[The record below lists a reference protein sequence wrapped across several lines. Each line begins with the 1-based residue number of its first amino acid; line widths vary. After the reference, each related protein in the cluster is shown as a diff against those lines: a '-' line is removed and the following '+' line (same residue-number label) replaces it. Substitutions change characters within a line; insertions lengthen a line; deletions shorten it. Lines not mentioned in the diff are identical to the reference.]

1 MPVAAVPAT
10 RVAAQPAL
18 FALLCCAAAAPA
30 AAAGARAHPALWPR
44 AHSAGLLEPDS
55 ERLVSE
61 LMRHMSV
68 AEKVGQTIQADIGSI
83 TPEDLRRYPL
93 GAVLAGG
100 LSAPDGGNNR
110 TPAAWLALARA
121 LRAVST
127 EARAGHT
134 PIPILFG
141 IDAIHGDNA
150 VAGATIFPHNIGLGA
165 AHDAALVERIG
176 AATAQQMAAVGMDWA
191 FAPAVSVPQDLR
203 WGRSYESYSQD
214 PELVAR
220 YAAALVRGLQGDP
233 GGINTVQTAHVAATA
248 KHFIGDGGTRDG
260 IDQGDTQ
267 ASERE
272 LIRVHA
278 PGYLAAIDAGVMSV
292 MASFSS
298 WQGVK
303 LHANASLLSGVLKG
317 RLGFDGFVVSDWN
330 GYEQIPGCSATR
342 CAAALM
348 AGIDMLMAP
357 DGWKLLFDHTLAQ
370 VRAGQ
375 ITRARLDDAVRRIL
389 RVKAR
394 LGLLDAARPW
404 EGRFDVLASA
414 EQRALAR
421 AAVRESLVLLKN
433 SRQVLPIRSSAQV
446 LVAGDGA
453 DDIGRQCGG
462 WTLGW
467 QGAGQGNAGFP
478 NGESIYAGIAAALAA
493 GGGSAQLAVDGSY
506 SSRPEVA
513 IVVFGE
519 RSYAEQAGDLRSI
532 EYQAGERRDL
542 ALMRRLG
549 AAGIPVVSVF
559 LSGRPLAVNPEIDA
573 SDAFVA
579 AWLPGS
585 EGGGVA
591 DLLIGDGRGAPRY
604 DFRGTL
610 SFAWPA
616 SAGAPAS
623 GAAARAARMP
633 APKFARGYGL
643 NYPAGTVQGCNPDCA
658 PD

>member
-1 MPVAAVPAT
+1 MPVAAAPAA
-10 RVAAQPAL
+10 RIAAQSAL
-18 FALLCCAAAAPA
+18 LALLCCAAAAPA
-30 AAAGARAHPALWPR
+30 AAAGASAHPALWPR

-55 ERLVSE
+55 ERLISE
-61 LMRHMSV
+61 LMGRMSL

-83 TPEDLRRYPL
+83 TPEDLRRFPL

-100 LSAPDGGNNR
+100 LSAPDGGSNR

-121 LRAVST
+121 LRAAST

-141 IDAIHGDNA
+141 IDAIHGNNS

-176 AATAQQMAAVGMDWA
+176 AATAQQMLAVGMDWA
-191 FAPAVSVPQDLR
+191 FAPTVSVPQDLR

-214 PELVAR
+214 PALVAR
-220 YAAALVRGLQGDP
+220 NATALVRGLQGNP
-233 GGINTVQTAHVAATA
+233 GGSNSVQSAHVAATA

-260 IDQGDTQ
+260 VDQGDTQ

-298 WQGVK
+298 WRGVK
-303 LHANASLLSGVLKG
+303 LHANASLLNGVLKG
-317 RLGFDGFVVSDWN
+317 QLGFDGFVVSDWN
-330 GYEQIPGCSATR
+330 GYAQIPGCSTTR
-342 CAAALM
+342 CAGALM

-357 DGWKLLFDHTLAQ
+357 DAWKPLFEHTLAQ
-370 VRAGQ
+370 VRSGQ
-375 ITRARLDDAVRRIL
+375 ITHARLDDAVRRIL

-394 LGLLDAARPW
+394 LGLFDDARPW
-404 EGRFDVLASA
+404 EGRFDVLASG

-433 SRQVLPIRSSAQV
+433 PRQLLPIRSSAQV
-446 LVAGDGA
+446 LVAGAGA

-467 QGAGQGNAGFP
+467 QGGVQDNAQFP
-478 NGESIYAGIAAALAA
+478 NGESIYDGIRAALAA
-493 GGGSAQLAVDGSY
+493 GGGSARLAVDGSY
-506 SSRPEVA
+506 SSRPDVA

-519 RSYAEQAGDLRSI
+519 RPYAERAGDLRSI
-532 EYQAGERRDL
+532 EYQDGEQRDL
-542 ALMRRLG
+542 ALLRRLG

-559 LSGRPLAVNPEIDA
+559 LSGRPLAVDAEIDA

-585 EGGGVA
+585 EGGGIA
-591 DLLIGDGRGAPRY
+591 DLLIGNSHGAPRY
-604 DFRGTL
+604 DFSGTL

-616 SAGAPAS
+616 SA
-623 GAAARAARMP
+623 AAA
-633 APKFARGYGL
+633 APQSKFAPGYGL
-643 NYPAGTVQGCNPDCA
+643 HYPAGTTQGCNPACA

>member
-1 MPVAAVPAT
+1 MPVAAVPAA
-10 RVAAQPAL
+10 RIAAQSAL
-18 FALLCCAAAAPA
+18 FALLCGAAAGPA
-30 AAAGARAHPALWPR
+30 AAAGASAHPALWPR
-44 AHSAGLLEPDS
+44 AHSAGLVEPDS
-55 ERLVSE
+55 ERQVSE
-61 LMRHMSV
+61 LMRRMSL

-100 LSAPDGGNNR
+100 QSAPDGGSNR

-121 LRAVST
+121 LRAAST

-141 IDAIHGDNA
+141 IDAIHGNNA

-176 AATAQQMAAVGMDWA
+176 AATAQQMAAVGMDWT
-191 FAPAVSVPQDLR
+191 FAPTVSVPQDLR

-220 YAAALVRGLQGDP
+220 NAAALVRGLQGDA
-233 GGINTVQTAHVAATA
+233 GGSNGVQSAHVAATA

-260 IDQGDTQ
+260 VDQGDTQ

-272 LIRVHA
+272 LMRVHA
-278 PGYLAAIDAGVMSV
+278 PGYVAAIDAGVMSV

-303 LHANASLLSGVLKG
+303 LHVNASLLTGVLKR

-330 GYEQIPGCSATR
+330 GYGQIPGCSTTR

-357 DGWKLLFDHTLAQ
+357 DGWKLLFEHTLAQ
-370 VRAGQ
+370 VRSGQ
-375 ITRARLDDAVRRIL
+375 ITRTRLDDAVRRIL

-394 LGLLDAARPW
+394 LGLFDAARPW
-404 EGRFDVLASA
+404 EGRFDVLASG

-433 SRQVLPIRSSAQV
+433 PRQLLPIRSGAQV

-467 QGAGQGNAGFP
+467 QGASQDNAGFP
-478 NGESIYAGIAAALAA
+478 NGESIYAGISAALAA

-506 SSRPEVA
+506 SGRPDLA

-519 RSYAEQAGDLRSI
+519 QPYAERAGDLRSI

-542 ALMRRLG
+542 ALLRRLG

-559 LSGRPLAVNPEIDA
+559 LSGRPLALDAEIDA

-585 EGGGVA
+585 EGGGIA
-591 DLLIGDGRGAPRY
+591 DLLIGDSHGAPRY
-604 DFRGTL
+604 DFSGTL

-616 SAGAPAS
+616 
-623 GAAARAARMP
+623 AAAMP
-633 APKFARGYGL
+633 APRFARGYGL
-643 NYPAGTVQGCNPDCA
+643 HYPAGTGRGCNPACA

>member
-1 MPVAAVPAT
+1 MPVVALPAA
-10 RVAAQPAL
+10 RVAAQSAL
-18 FALLCCAAAAPA
+18 VALLCCTAAAPVA
-30 AAAGARAHPALWPR
+30 AADASAHPALWPR
-44 AHSAGLLEPDS
+44 AHSAGLVEPDS
-55 ERLVSE
+55 ERLVSQ
-61 LMRHMSV
+61 LMRRMSL

-100 LSAPDGGNNR
+100 QSAPDGGNNR

-141 IDAIHGDNA
+141 IDAVHGNNA

-165 AHDAALVERIG
+165 AHDAALLERIG

-214 PELVAR
+214 PALVAR
-220 YAAALVRGLQGDP
+220 YAAALVRGLQGQA
-233 GGINTVQTAHVAATA
+233 GGSNTIQSAHVAATA
-248 KHFIGDGGTRDG
+248 KHFIGDGGTRNGVDR
-260 IDQGDTQ
+260 GDNQ

-278 PGYLAAIDAGVMSV
+278 PGYVAAIDAGVMSV

-303 LHANASLLSGVLKG
+303 LHANAGLLSGVLKG
-317 RLGFDGFVVSDWN
+317 QLGFDGFVVSDWN
-330 GYEQIPGCSATR
+330 GYAQIPGCSTTR

-357 DGWKLLFDHTLAQ
+357 EGWKLLFDQTLAQ
-370 VRAGQ
+370 VRAGR
-375 ITRARLDDAVRRIL
+375 ITHARLDDAVRRIL

-394 LGLLDAARPW
+394 LGLFDDARPW
-404 EGRFDVLASA
+404 EGRFDVLASS

-421 AAVRESLVLLKN
+421 SAVRESLVLLKN
-433 SRQVLPIRSSAQV
+433 SRQLLPIRSSAQV

-453 DDIGRQCGG
+453 DDIARQCGG

-467 QGAGQGNAGFP
+467 QGAAAGNAAFP
-478 NGESIYAGIAAALAA
+478 DGESIYAGIRAALAA
-493 GGGSAQLAVDGSY
+493 GGGGAQLAVDGSY
-506 SSRPEVA
+506 SGRPDVA

-519 RSYAEQAGDLRSI
+519 PPYAERAGDLQSL
-532 EYQAGERRDL
+532 EYQVGERRDL

-549 AAGIPVVSVF
+549 AAGIPVVAV
-559 LSGRPLAVNPEIDA
+559 LLAGRPLRVSPELDA

-585 EGGGVA
+585 EGGGIA

-604 DFRGTL
+604 DFSGTL
-610 SFAWPA
+610 SFTWPA
-616 SAGAPAS
+616 SAPAQPS
-623 GAAARAARMP
+623 ATAVRAAAMP
-633 APKFARGYGL
+633 APEFARGYGL
-643 NYPAGTVQGCNPDCA
+643 HYPAGTGRGCNPACA

>member
-1 MPVAAVPAT
+1 MPVAAVPAV
-10 RVAAQPAL
+10 RIAAQCSL
-18 FALLCCAAAAPA
+18 LALLCCVRAAPA
-30 AAAGARAHPALWPR
+30 AAAGAGAHPASWPR
-44 AHSAGLLEPDS
+44 AHSAGLVEPDS
-55 ERLVSE
+55 ERLVSG
-61 LMRHMSV
+61 LMRRMTL

-100 LSAPDGGNNR
+100 QSTPEAGGNR

-121 LRAVST
+121 LRAAST
-127 EARAGHT
+127 EARPGHI

-141 IDAIHGDNA
+141 IDAIHGNNA
-150 VAGATIFPHNIGLGA
+150 VAGATVFPQNIGLGA

-176 AATAQQMAAVGMDWA
+176 AATAQQMAVVGMDWT
-191 FAPAVSVPQDLR
+191 FAPSVSVPQDLR
-203 WGRSYESYSQD
+203 WGRSYESYGQD
-214 PELVAR
+214 PALVALN
-220 YAAALVRGLQGDP
+220 AAALVHGLQGDP
-233 GGINTVQTAHVAATA
+233 DGNHKVQNAHVAATA

-260 IDQGDTQ
+260 VDQGDTQ

-278 PGYLAAIDAGVMSV
+278 PGYVAAIDAGVMSV

-303 LHANASLLSGVLKG
+303 VHANASLLSGVLKG
-317 RLGFDGFVVSDWN
+317 QLGFEGFVVSDWD
-330 GYEQIPGCSATR
+330 GYGQIPGCSTTR

-357 DGWKLLFDHTLAQ
+357 DGWKLLFEHTLAQ

-394 LGLLDAARPW
+394 LGLFDEARPW
-404 EGRFDVLASA
+404 EGRFDLLASA
-414 EQRALAR
+414 GQRALAR
-421 AAVRESLVLLKN
+421 SAVRASLVLLKN
-433 SRQVLPIRSSAQV
+433 SRQLLPIHSSAQV

-453 DDIGRQCGG
+453 DDIARQCGG

-467 QGAGQGNAGFP
+467 QGSGQGNAGFP
-478 NGESIYAGIAAALAA
+478 NGESIYAGIRAALAA
-493 GGGSAQLAVDGSY
+493 GGGSAQLAADGSY
-506 SSRPEVA
+506 SVRPDVA

-519 RSYAEQAGDLRSI
+519 RPYAERAGDLRSI
-532 EYQAGERRDL
+532 DYQHGERRDL
-542 ALMRRLG
+542 ALLQRLR
-549 AAGIPVVSVF
+549 AAGIPVVSVL
-559 LSGRPLAVNPEIDA
+559 LSGRPLDVDPEIDA

-585 EGGGVA
+585 EGGGIA
-591 DLLIGDGRGAPRY
+591 DVLIGDSHGVPRQ
-604 DFRGTL
+604 DFSGTL
-610 SFAWPA
+610 SFDWPA
-616 SAGAPAS
+616 SA
-623 GAAARAARMP
+623 AAATPAAE
-633 APKFARGYGL
+633 FARGYGL
-643 NYPAGTVQGCNPDCA
+643 HYPAGTTQGCNPACA